1 MQQTRYDLRGGKY
14 SANTRAQPDQ
24 ELPQRLTVLGHY
36 HLEEIFEAFQEGTFT
51 ARFDSTHVPEANFN
65 HQKS

>member
-36 HLEEIFEAFQEGTFT
+36 HLEEIFEAF
-51 ARFDSTHVPEANFN
+51 
-65 HQKS
+65 